1 MKSTATKDMPHVV
14 EPLGSFRYL
23 LPCVEPDE
31 TIPPGFIQIHFSATA
46 YRWQY
51 NKAHA
56 LYMAD
61 N

>member
-46 YRWQY
+46 YR
-51 NKAHA
+51 
-56 LYMAD
+56 
-61 N
+61 